1 LDDDQVFRDPIPTTK
16 RPPFGTC
23 QRIAAGPEK
32 RSFTNV
38 YPMGTL
44 SRMKDV
50 GLRIRIDRH
59 LREAFLAACKAED
72 KPAAQV
78 LREYMRDYV
87 QSHNQKPANDTVTV
101 QENEVAGKKKT

>member
-1 LDDDQVFRDPIPTTK
+1 MTK
-16 RPPFGTC
+16 RPSFGTR
-23 QRIAAGPEK
+23 QRIATGPEK

-59 LREAFLAACKAED
+59 LREAFLTACKAED

-78 LREYMRDYV
+78 LREFMREYV
-87 QSHNQKPANDTVTV
+87 QSHTQKPSNDMVTV
-101 QENEVAGKKKT
+101 QETEVAGKKKT